1 MIYLPIAPTMAVQSL
16 GLGFPSRKLLVSLST
31 HSPILDDDIRDDGI
45 EKIQIPE
52 DD

>member
-1 MIYLPIAPTMAVQSL
+1 MIYLSIAPTMAVQSL

-31 HSPILDDDIRDDGI
+31 HSPILNDDIRDGGI
-45 EKIQIPE
+45 EEIQIH

>member
-1 MIYLPIAPTMAVQSL
+1 MSIAPMVAVQSL